1 MTFEAPT
8 HQDTTA
14 SARLSTGFDSKILE
28 TDAAFTA
35 LTGWPAEEARGQTL
49 AILFGPWSE
58 RAAVD
63 RLVRAAERGEVV
75 EPLAVKVYDFAGNAF
90 DAEVALEADGPDHLR
105 CLLRRHD
112 GRAAGVA
119 VAKGSEQSIAPSA
132 DRLLPALIDSLRDGI
147 VVVDEEDRI
156 TLASEIF
163 AQQAGLAV
171 PALIGR
177 PLAEVI
183 ELRTP
188 PGDGSLAAANFLPAE
203 RGARG
208 ATVSMARGVDHR
220 GRIFRVL
227 TLRSTNTRAADP
239 VQRVNTLEAGADV
252 FEKAMLR
259 RVDVEHEPV
268 TLGLLEIVADDDLVR
283 SLGSIWRDTQERAR
297 IAAAAVLA
305 GELRPGELFVA
316 VKSEM
321 FLVFMLGRRRG
332 EEALGRM
339 QQIAQMTRHRLVRE
353 GGALA
358 SLEVFGGATVFNET
372 DSALAAPR
380 PNEPGDLIRRLADR
394 IRQDNGRH
402 QQVETVIAD
411 ILDEGTVQ
419 ARLVRSRDLA
429 AARYAIAEF
438 DDRSARWIT
447 WLRRRHGI
455 EPALERELDIALAGR
470 AVEWAMTGEGASLIM
485 APLHYATLAHAPS
498 ASRLTALVNGLPP
511 AVRNRMMPL
520 IEQLPPELTGER
532 LVAFLRRLAGLG
544 RGAWLVLDGLDTRGI
559 TGRMEGLGGVAL
571 NHARLLPRLEHEP
584 KAVKQFIDHL
594 RAANQ
599 PVLVFGIDEPEQASL
614 LFGTFGITL
623 AAGPGVEK
631 LATGRP

>member
-1 MTFEAPT
+1 MTFAAPT
-8 HQDTTA
+8 QQDTMA
-14 SARLSTGFDSKILE
+14 SARLSTGFDTKILE

-58 RAAVD
+58 RRAVD
-63 RLVRAAERGEVV
+63 RLVRAAEKGEVV
-75 EPLAVKVYDFAGNAF
+75 EPLAVKVYDYAGNAF
-90 DAEVALEADGPDHLR
+90 DAEVALEGDGPEHLR

-112 GRAAGVA
+112 GRAAGVV
-119 VAKGSEQSIAPSA
+119 VAKGSDQAMAPSA

-163 AQQAGLAV
+163 SQQAGLAV

-188 PGDGSLAAANFLPAE
+188 PGDGSLAAATFLAPE

-227 TLRSTNTRAADP
+227 TLRSTNAPAAAP
-239 VQRVNTLEAGADV
+239 APRVNPLEAGPDV
-252 FEKAMLR
+252 FERAMLR
-259 RVDVEHEPV
+259 RVDIEHQAV

-316 VKSEM
+316 VKNEM
-321 FLVFMLGRRRG
+321 FLVFMLDVATV
-332 EEALGRM
+332 EDALGRM

-358 SLEVFGGATVFNET
+358 SLEAFGGAAVLGAT
-372 DSALAAPR
+372 DAALAAPR
-380 PNEPGDLIRRLADR
+380 PNVPGDLTRKLADR
-394 IRQDNGRH
+394 IRQDSGRH
-402 QQVETVIAD
+402 QQIETVIAD

-419 ARLVRSRDLA
+419 ARPARSRDLA
-429 AARYAIAEF
+429 AARHAIAEF

-447 WLRRRHGI
+447 WLRRHHGI
-455 EPALERELDIALAGR
+455 EPALERELDIALVGR

-485 APLHYATLAHAPS
+485 TPLHYATLAHAPS
-498 ASRLTALVNGLPP
+498 ASRLATMVNGLPP

-520 IEQLPPELTGER
+520 VEQLPPELTGER
-532 LVAFLRRLAGLG
+532 LTVFLRRLAGLG
-544 RGAWLVLDGLDTRGI
+544 RGAWLELDGLDSRGVD
-559 TGRMEGLGGVAL
+559 GRRDGLAGVAL

-631 LATGRP
+631 LAAGRP